1 MRPDREANTAQ
12 EANDED
18 GCHHMTEP
26 HIAFIDPYEIARFV
40 EIFHSAWLLC
50 KRQVGESQFILL

>member
-50 KRQVGESQFILL
+50 KR